1 MKNTFAL
8 TCFLLIIGACREAPK
23 STEGMTNQK
32 QVVESSWGSVVS
44 KDGSKPVQR
53 HEAAFVKV
61 EDKFYLLGGRGIRPV
76 SIYDTQTQKWTQGM
90 EPPIE
95 IHHFQPVVHKNRIYI
110 VGAFTGAWPNETPVR
125 TIYIYDPLAD
135 NWSKGD
141 EIPSERLRGS
151 TGNVIYDGKI
161 YVSCGIK
168 NGHIGDHKNW
178 MDSYDLNTGEW
189 KVLADAPRPRDH
201 FQSVEANGK
210 IYVLA
215 GRNTGA
221 SDEPFGSTLGKV
233 DVYDIA
239 SNSWNTLPNDIPTQR
254 AGNMAILQGNEI
266 LVLGGE
272 SSNQE
277 KAHAHV
283 EALAF
288 GSNTWR
294 SLPSMIEGRHGTG
307 VLEYEGNLYVAS
319 GCGNRGGEPELYTME
334 KYTR

>member
-1 MKNTFAL
+1 MKNVFTL
-8 TCFLLIIGACREAPK
+8 TCFLLIIAACKETPK
-23 STEGMTNQK
+23 STDTTTAQK
-32 QVVESSWGSVVS
+32 QVVEPSWESVVS

-61 EDKFYLLGGRGIRPV
+61 EDKFYLFGGRGIRPV
-76 SIYDTQTQKWTQGM
+76 SVYNTQTQTWSQGT

-95 IHHFQPVVHKNRIYI
+95 IHHFQPVVHKNKIYI
-110 VGAFTGAWPNETPVR
+110 VGALTGGWPNETPVPA
-125 TIYIYDPLAD
+125 IYIYDPAID
-135 NWSKGD
+135 SWSKGD

-151 TGNVIYDGKI
+151 TGNVIHNGKI

-178 MDSYDLNTGEW
+178 MDSYNLDTGEW
-189 KVLADAPRPRDH
+189 QVLADAPRPRDH

-210 IYVLA
+210 IYALA

-239 SNSWNTLPNDIPTQR
+239 NNSWITLPNDIPTQR

-272 SSNQE
+272 SSTQE

-294 SLPSMIEGRHGTG
+294 SLPSMLEGRHGTG
-307 VLEYEGNLYVAS
+307 VLEHNGNLYVAS

-334 KYTR
+334 KYAQ

>member
-1 MKNTFAL
+1 MKNVFVL
-8 TCFLLIIGACREAPK
+8 LCFLLVITACKEAPK
-23 STEGMTNQK
+23 NTDEKAPQEQAIEPK
-32 QVVESSWGSVVS
+32 WESVVS
-44 KDGSKPVQR
+44 EDGSKPVQR
-53 HEAAFVKV
+53 HEAAFVRV
-61 EDKFYLLGGRGIRPV
+61 ENKFYLFGGRGIRPV
-76 SIYDTQTQKWTQGM
+76 SIYDTQTKTWSQGT

-95 IHHFQPVVHKNRIYI
+95 MHHFQPVVHKNRIFI
-110 VGAFTGAWPNETPVR
+110 VGALTGGWPNETPI
-125 TIYIYDPLAD
+125 THIYVYDPLND
-135 NWSKGD
+135 KWSKED

-189 KVLADAPRPRDH
+189 QILTDAPRPRDH
-201 FQSVEANGK
+201 FQAVEANGK
-210 IYVLA
+210 IYALA

-221 SDEPFGSTLGKV
+221 SDEPFGSTIGKV

-239 SNSWNTLPNDIPTQR
+239 SNSWVSLPNDIPTQR
-254 AGNMAILQGNEI
+254 AGNMAILQRNEI

-272 SSNQE
+272 SSTQE
-277 KAHAHV
+277 KAHSHV
-283 EALAF
+283 EALDI
-288 GSNTWR
+288 GSETWE

-307 VLEYEGNLYVAS
+307 VLEFDGDLYVAS

-334 KYTR
+334 KYTK